1 MEGSPTTE
9 RVQRLFVEAL
19 SMPAPAPDTD
29 LIGSGVLDSL
39 ALVELLFAL
48 EREFGVTIPLE
59 ELDIDAFRTVE
70 SIAELVDGTASGV
83 S

>member
-1 MEGSPTTE
+1 LPDATATD
-9 RVQRLFVEAL
+9 RVQRLFVETL
-19 SMPAPAPDTD
+19 NISAPAPDAD
-29 LIGSGVLDSL
+29 LIDTGVLDSL

-70 SIAELVDGTASGV
+70 SIGRLVDGMRAEAG
-83 S
+83 